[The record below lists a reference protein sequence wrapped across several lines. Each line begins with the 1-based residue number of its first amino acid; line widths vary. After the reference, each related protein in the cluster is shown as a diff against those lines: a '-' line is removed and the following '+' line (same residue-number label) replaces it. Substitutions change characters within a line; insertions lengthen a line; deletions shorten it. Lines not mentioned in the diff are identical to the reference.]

1 MKNLLD
7 TVACFVTRRCR
18 RRIERASTGRN
29 DEKKKSE
36 EKKSNP
42 NYAEG
47 APWPASSR
55 DVASAE

>member
-1 MKNLLD
+1 M
-7 TVACFVTRRCR
+7 ARFVTRRCR

-36 EKKSNP
+36 EKKNNSNYM
-42 NYAEG
+42 YAEG

-55 DVASAE
+55 DVIGAE